1 MSKGQARG
9 RGVVQPSYDSD
20 CPREQRRGAGQLGV
34 FMGTLPA
41 FLQRG
46 VLRVGAVATAY

>member
-9 RGVVQPSYDSD
+9 RGVVQPSHDSD